1 MKEISKDKGK
11 ERGQS
16 KEAVQG
22 KRECVECGVGVGG
35 RKVLGTQEESSSRHI
50 AGDNSGS
57 CQGFPE
63 AEEQVI

>member
-22 KRECVECGVGVGG
+22 KRECVECGVGVGDG
-35 RKVLGTQEESSSRHI
+35 RSLELKKKVLQDT
-50 AGDNSGS
+50 
-57 CQGFPE
+57 
-63 AEEQVI
+63 